1 MFVKGERAMLR
12 GKAAA
17 EDSLKEEN
25 FLARRL
31 SPDWLVMRPRIM
43 QKKHAESHLL
53 HTLMQ
58 NVQDSNEVSNLSC
71 ESAT

>member
-1 MFVKGERAMLR
+1 VFVKGDIVKGERAMLR

-17 EDSLKEEN
+17 EDSVKEEN

-43 QKKHAESHLL
+43 QKKHADSHLL
-53 HTLMQ
+53 PALTL
-58 NVQDSNEVSNLSC
+58 NVCQS
-71 ESAT
+71 